1 MHRRDESVKPHR
13 PATSDARTFTSGGVP
28 VRRSPISLAR
38 RFFQICTTA
47 SAEATAAENLTPLQG
62 GVLAYLN
69 KVDGEPGIDQ
79 NGLAARMGIDRA
91 RASQLVDELEARG
104 IVERRVNGADRRA
117 RLLRLTPRGEKLRA
131 RVHPKSYA
139 AAMSAFASLTPDE
152 RKLLFDLL
160 IRVIESNPAL
170 ARPGSGR
177 RKRGFR
183 QSLSNN
189 KSRPSL
195 PNQH

>member
-1 MHRRDESVKPHR
+1 MRKRDESAKPH
-13 PATSDARTFTSGGVP
+13 PLATSGARTFTSGGVP

-47 SAEATAAENLTPLQG
+47 SAEATVAENLTPLQG

-117 RLLRLTPRGEKLRA
+117 RLLRLTPRGEKVRVRLRGPTSA
-131 RVHPKSYA
+131 GQMRVFA
-139 AAMSAFASLTPDE
+139 ALTDRE
-152 RKLLFDLL
+152 RDLFLDLL
-160 IRVIESNPAL
+160 VRLVESNNTL
-170 ARPGSGR
+170 ARPGAGR
-177 RKRGFR
+177 RKRGYR
-183 QSLSNN
+183 EASPQPLS
-189 KSRPSL
+189 S
-195 PNQH
+195 QA